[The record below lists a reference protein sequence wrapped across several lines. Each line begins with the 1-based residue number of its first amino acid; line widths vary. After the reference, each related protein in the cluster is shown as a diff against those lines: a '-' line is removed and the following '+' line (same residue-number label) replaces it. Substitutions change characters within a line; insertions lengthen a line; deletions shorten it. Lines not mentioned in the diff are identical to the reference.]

1 MKLKLI
7 THLSW
12 GKLTTNFNGIYEDFS
27 ISTIKPYFW
36 SKVFTTTVS
45 YNLLNFDPESPK
57 DYIVLSIQGKSL
69 AEALANH
76 IALSKLV
83 LKEEPIN
90 WSQQLIEENKP
101 RHLLKPI
108 TIKHSIFFTNFK
120 SNYSRAILAI
130 NSMNPSAK

>member
-1 MKLKLI
+1 MKSKLI

-12 GKLTTNFNGIYEDFS
+12 VKLTTNFSDIYEDFS
-27 ISTIKPYFW
+27 VSTVKSCFW
-36 SKVFTTTVS
+36 SNTFTTKVM
-45 YNLLNFDPESPK
+45 YNLLNFDPESSK
-57 DYIVLSIQGKSL
+57 DHILLSIQAKSL

-90 WSQQLIEENKP
+90 WNQRLIEENKP

-108 TIKHSIFFTNFK
+108 GIKNYRFFDNFK
-120 SNYSRAILAI
+120 SNYSKAILAI
-130 NSMNPSAK
+130 NSMNPSTK